1 MATPIRTSSVAILK
15 RIRDGMNPTS
25 RALLALVRVCL
36 LLTGAVILFSKRK
49 TSGSLL
55 QIAGAGCLL
64 VVVLTHV
71 CEAGHL
77 FPSVHW
83 GEVRSVGHYLDL
95 SVRDILNQIVSQ
107 HCNGAWVVQ
116 QPPWTMG
123 KDLGYGL
130 WKVLEYDRTDAEY
143 SRELRVRGLGLQ
155 NR

>member
-25 RALLALVRVCL
+25 KALSALVPVCL
-36 LLTGAVILFSKRK
+36 LLRGAVILFSKRK

-83 GEVRSVGHYLDL
+83 GEERSAGHYLDL
-95 SVRDILNQIVSQ
+95 
-107 HCNGAWVVQ
+107 A
-116 QPPWTMG
+116 T
-123 KDLGYGL
+123 
-130 WKVLEYDRTDAEY
+130 AA
-143 SRELRVRGLGLQ
+143 LGLALFPAGYLLDALQ
-155 NR
+155 RSRS